1 MTGLASFGGP
11 ATPHIKEK
19 RQRQPDSLSLRTV
32 PRKSN
37 DPSNTAG
44 FLLSKIGK
52 AATERFAEK
61 IAPLGLRPKHCG
73 VLALSPLS
81 QQELAR
87 ILDLVPS
94 AIVTIVDEL
103 KALNAVERVEDPS
116 DRRRYTIELTHRLC
130 EVAKSD
136 STDGRPH
143 SARQRESTVN
153 RALWRAGLRFPA
165 RVGAHLFAEERDGP
179 MRR

>member
-116 DRRRYTIELTHRLC
+116 DRRRYTIELTQRGEALLRSVTVSAI
-130 EVAKSD
+130 EVDAEIMAALTKGERAAFVKSLKAIALTVGLIPQD
-136 STDGRPH
+136 SGK
-143 SARQRESTVN
+143 
-153 RALWRAGLRFPA
+153 AL
-165 RVGAHLFAEERDGP
+165 
-179 MRR
+179 